1 MSRLRLL
8 GYGARLAVAGGGA
21 TRLRIALMAGGMAV
35 GVAMLLGLFSVLP
48 AVSAHQARVQARQ
61 PSGLAQPTRSGA
73 HVWGFSGLYRGHLM
87 TTTSVFVDGPVRG
100 APAGLTRLPGPG
112 EVVVSPALARLLDG
126 PNRGELAARL
136 PGRVVATIG
145 PAGLLGPGE
154 LMAWVGVSA
163 DPTPSVGGQPT
174 AVRGFG
180 NPGPAEAPVY
190 MSSGDKLALGLAF
203 VGLLVPVLV
212 LIATLTRLSAAARER
227 RLAAIRLVGATRR
240 QTRWLAAAET
250 GVAAA
255 AGAVGGLGVF
265 YLLRAPLAA
274 LVPTRNGVFATDIA
288 PPVALTILV
297 LVGVPVLAV
306 TTAVLALR
314 RVVTSPLGVTRRA
327 APRRVGWWRLVPLT
341 VGMLMLLGAWYDRH
355 NLLTGGTRGAVLLL
369 GGASLSL
376 IGLAVAAAAVAR
388 LGGLLLHRFGPGTA
402 SQLAGRRLEADP
414 AAAARVLTGAMLV
427 VAVVG
432 WLLGFL
438 PLLDA
443 SQGGG
448 NFDIRDEALRPGTLT
463 MQVAPQDPI
472 HGDATASVLNRVPGV
487 TAVATTQQLTISAD
501 SSQADADVALVADCA
516 DLRRVT
522 RRPLTECGRAPAYR
536 IVHEFADDGRHA
548 RPGET
553 WQIMAQDK
561 PSGAVVRMP
570 SRLPAIR
577 LPAGIND
584 ITWGNLLVS
593 PKLIATA
600 LPAGATLDPNTEQYL
615 FIATDGQ
622 PATAERVRSA
632 VWRNTLFD
640 KPMTIREQQAVQL
653 GMTSDLY
660 RRAALAGVIFALVA
674 AALSLAVTM
683 ADSLRERRRG
693 LAALVAL
700 GTPVR
705 VLRRSL
711 LLQTAVPLLLN
722 IALATGASIAA
733 TVLYLR
739 LDSDDG
745 GYRVSLP
752 WAGWSL
758 MAAATVAA
766 VLLATALTLP
776 FIRAAARPDA
786 LRSE

>member
-1 MSRLRLL
+1 VSRLRLL
-8 GYGARLAVAGGGA
+8 GYGARLAVAGGRA

-61 PSGLAQPTRSGA
+61 LSGPAQPTGA
-73 HVWGFSGLYRGHLM
+73 HVWGSSGLYRGNLM
-87 TTTSVFVDGPVRG
+87 TTMSVFVDGPVRG

-126 PNRGELAARL
+126 PRRGELAARL

-154 LMAWVGVSA
+154 LMASVGVSA

-174 AVRGFG
+174 AFPGFG
-180 NPGPAEAPVY
+180 HPGPGAEEPVY
-190 MSSGDKLALGLAF
+190 MSSNDRLALGLAF

-212 LIATLTRLSAAARER
+212 LIATLTRLSAASRER

-255 AGAVGGLGVF
+255 AGAVAGLGVF
-265 YLLRAPLAA
+265 YLLRVPLAA

-288 PPVALTILV
+288 PPVALTVLV
-297 LVGVPVLAV
+297 LVGVPALAV
-306 TTAVLALR
+306 ATAVLALR

-355 NLLTGGTRGAVLLL
+355 NLLSGGTRGAVLLL

-463 MQVAPQDPI
+463 MQVAPEDPI
-472 HGDATASVLNRVPGV
+472 HGDATASVLNRVAGV
-487 TAVATTQQLTISAD
+487 TAVATTQRLTISAD
-501 SSQADADVALVADCA
+501 SSPVNWNVALVADCA

-522 RRPLTECGRAPAYR
+522 RRPLTGCGRAPAYR
-536 IVHEFADDGRHA
+536 VVHEFADDGRRA

-553 WQIMAQDK
+553 WQIMAHDG
-561 PSGAVVRMP
+561 PAGVVRMP

-584 ITWGNLLVS
+584 ITGADLLVS

-600 LPAGATLDPNTEQYL
+600 LPAGATLDPQDL
-615 FIATDGQ
+615 FIATDGK

-653 GMTSDLY
+653 GVTSDLY

-705 VLRRSL
+705 VLRRSV

-745 GYRVSLP
+745 GYPVPLP